1 VDNVCPDT
9 LYGLNASRCPS
20 LKEILKYLGHP
31 GFARLNQF
39 VKTKNLLFLVED
51 VRHVSENC
59 RVYVEFEQ
67 VKHRCY
73 KSEEA
78 PLIRATKP
86 WEQLCMNFH
95 LRDPER
101 KQGIFLY

>member
-1 VDNVCPDT
+1 MDNVCPDT

-51 VRHVSENC
+51 VRHVSDNC

-86 WEQLCMNFH
+86 WEQLCMNLH